1 MNLRCQNHDHPRRHQ
16 AGRATGS
23 LVLLLLVFIFAGGW
37 NYHRN
42 WQAEKAT
49 ENDRPYRKYAVDDL
63 ESLRDAYASELAGQR
78 AIFDSAKRRRARPLG
93 DIGSISDNV
102 EQFRKT
108 TRASSAIREAAAG
121 VVERESQIT
130 ALDRE
135 LEIRSQ
141 FGEGF
146 ARHLKRLTTI

>member
-1 MNLRCQNHDHPRRHQ
+1 MTHRYQ
-16 AGRATGS
+16 AGRAMGS
-23 LVLLLLVFIFAGGW
+23 LLLLLLVLSIAGGW
-37 NYHRN
+37 NYYRN
-42 WQAEKAT
+42 LQLEKAT
-49 ENDRPYRKYAVDDL
+49 EINRPYRSYAVSDL
-63 ESLRDAYASELAGQR
+63 ESLRDAYASEQSGVR
-78 AIFDSAKRRRARPLG
+78 ANFDSAKRRRARPVG
-93 DIGSISDNV
+93 DVGSIAGNV
-102 EQFRKT
+102 QQFQNT

-121 VVERESQIT
+121 VVESEGQIE

>member
-1 MNLRCQNHDHPRRHQ
+1 MTHRYQ
-16 AGRATGS
+16 AGRAMGS
-23 LVLLLLVFIFAGGW
+23 LLLLLLVLSIAGGW
-37 NYHRN
+37 NYYRN
-42 WQAEKAT
+42 LQLEKAT
-49 ENDRPYRKYAVDDL
+49 EINRPYRNYAVADL
-63 ESLRDAYASELAGQR
+63 ESLRDAYASELKGVR
-78 AIFDSAKRRRARPLG
+78 ANFDSAKRKRARPVG
-93 DIGSISDNV
+93 DVGSIAGNV
-102 EQFRKT
+102 RQFQNT

-121 VVERESQIT
+121 VVESEGQIE